1 MSSALALID
10 TRITVAS
17 LRKPDYGLY
26 VSKLSPEGVSP
37 SRLTRLATLSVTLIR
52 VPIILFGIIAL
63 AVGWMVAACLSFVL
77 FALLDYFDG
86 VAARQVGQDTA
97 IRRLGDVL
105 LDRISIHVVIMMTCL
120 HYDSGWLVWGILLL
134 RDLLQGAFSSYLLAK
149 HRALVIG
156 AYWHMLYGVA
166 ILVWECVFAINE
178 TTPLS
183 LSICVVALALAIGAD
198 YVARCTKMTAL

>member
-1 MSSALALID
+1 MSSALTLID
-10 TRITVAS
+10 SRITVAS
-17 LRKPDYGLY
+17 LRKPNYGLY
-26 VSKLSPEGVSP
+26 VSTLSPEEVSP
-37 SRLTRLATLSVTLIR
+37 SRLTRLAALSVTLIR
-52 VPIILFGIIAL
+52 VPIILFGIVAL
-63 AVGWMVAACLSFVL
+63 ASGWKLAACLSFIL

-97 IRRLGDVL
+97 TRRLGDVL

-149 HRALVIG
+149 HHVMFIG

-166 ILVWECVFAINE
+166 ILVWECVFLMNGA
-178 TTPLS
+178 TSSS
-183 LSICVVALALAIGAD
+183 LSVATVGIVFATGAD
-198 YVARCTKMTAL
+198 YVRRCSKLVA